1 MALPSAVP
9 GVMAQAAERDEVGE
23 VVGLA
28 ALAYGYL
35 VVDLFGPTATV
46 GTLAA
51 GITEH
56 DGPELAPSVA
66 VVGVGMARYESGT
79 LGLR

>member
-9 GVMAQAAERDEVGE
+9 GVMAQAAERDEVSE
-23 VVGLA
+23 VVSLA

-35 VVDLFGPTATV
+35 VVDLFGPTAAV
-46 GTLAA
+46 GTPAA
-51 GITEH
+51 GITQH
-56 DGPELAPSVA
+56 DGPELTPSVA
-66 VVGVGMARYESGT
+66 VVSMGVARHEGCT